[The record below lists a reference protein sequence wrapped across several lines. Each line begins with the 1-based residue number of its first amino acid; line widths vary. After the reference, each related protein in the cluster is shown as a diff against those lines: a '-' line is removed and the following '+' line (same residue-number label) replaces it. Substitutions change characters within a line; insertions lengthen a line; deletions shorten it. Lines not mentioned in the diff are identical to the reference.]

1 MWTYFILFLGIT
13 ALLAV
18 FFRRAILF
26 YFKNSAAAD
35 AASEAEKSA
44 DESAT
49 SKPDSDIESD
59 IDEET
64 LPEKKSKGS
73 KFKIANLL
81 AEADGLLKK
90 GEEEEALK
98 VLIQALSIDN
108 NHLETLQKLA
118 MLYLQ
123 KQMLGAA
130 SALFKQLAELT
141 DDPVHYSH
149 LGLSLYQQSCLEE
162 ARDAYQKS
170 VELDPSRPQ
179 RFVSLA
185 QVYRSL
191 DQPQNAVIALSKAIE
206 LDQENMDFLLL
217 MAAVHSDL
225 EKIDDARSFLKTVLE
240 KDPEH
245 QEALILLKKLSK
257 ESADSDSE

>member
-26 YFKNSAAAD
+26 YFKNSRLAAD
-35 AASEAEKSA
+35 AANSAEKIA
-44 DESAT
+44 EESENLKT
-49 SKPDSDIESD
+49 DSD
-59 IDEET
+59 IDEKI
-64 LPEKKSKGS
+64 LPEKKSKGN

-81 AEADGLLKK
+81 AEADVLLKK
-90 GEEEEALK
+90 GDEEDTLK

-245 QEALILLKKLSK
+245 QEALSLLKKLSK
-257 ESADSDSE
+257 ESADSDSKEN